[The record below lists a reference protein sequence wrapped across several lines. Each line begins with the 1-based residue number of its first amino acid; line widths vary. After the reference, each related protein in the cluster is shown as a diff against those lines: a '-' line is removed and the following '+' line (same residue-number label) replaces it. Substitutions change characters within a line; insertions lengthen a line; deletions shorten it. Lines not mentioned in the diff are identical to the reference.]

1 MTRSR
6 RGPEGSPRRRPAPI
20 FLAGL
25 LLASLVCAPL
35 ARAEAPA
42 LCHERHARD
51 YEAPLREMP
60 RQNPPPEGELPFG
73 PRNFSIF
80 RPEWKPVVLQGSNL
94 GYRFAAKNAAGRELH
109 LDWELAAVLR
119 SVDREGHAKRVL
131 NKRYHRIGDVADLEQ
146 LDLTFPADHAGYYRI
161 DVRIKSFKSGQ
172 VVRYREHWRVLKRS
186 VRIEI
191 ATTASSLHRGE
202 TIWGEIRN
210 PGASRITAPLFLG
223 LERYEGGGW
232 VEVQQSPSP
241 ASVMTPSWWL
251 DPGENGACHRYD
263 VPVDAVPGLY
273 RFVDSVYATQLQRR
287 VTVTAPFLVE
297 P

>member
-6 RGPEGSPRRRPAPI
+6 RGPEASPRRRLAPVWI
-20 FLAGL
+20 AGI
-25 LLASLVCAPL
+25 LLASLVCAP
-35 ARAEAPA
+35 AASAEAPA

-73 PRNFSIF
+73 PRNFSLF

-94 GYRFAAKNAAGRELH
+94 GYRFAAKHGEGRVLH
-109 LDWELAAVLR
+109 LDWELSAVLR
-119 SVDREGHAKRVL
+119 GVDREGHAEKVL
-131 NKRYHRIGDVADLEQ
+131 AKRYHRVGDVDDLDR
-146 LDLTFPADHAGYYRI
+146 LDLTFAAVHAGYYRI

-172 VVRYREHWRVLKRS
+172 AVRYREYWRALKRS

-191 ATTASSLHRGE
+191 ATSASSLHRGE
-202 TIWGEIRN
+202 TIWGEVRN
-210 PGASRITAPLFLG
+210 PGASRITAPLFLD
-223 LERYEGGGW
+223 LQRYEGSDW
-232 VEVQQSPSP
+232 VEVEQPPSP

-263 VPVDAVPGLY
+263 VPVDALPGLY